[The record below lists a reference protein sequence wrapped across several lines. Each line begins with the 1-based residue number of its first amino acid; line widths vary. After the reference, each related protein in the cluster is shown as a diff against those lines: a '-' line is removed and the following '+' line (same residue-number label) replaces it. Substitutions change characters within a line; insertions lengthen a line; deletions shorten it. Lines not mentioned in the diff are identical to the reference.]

1 MLILRRR
8 AAPNTQ
14 TSPFLKTFRCNSKAI
29 ASESELET
37 HNMSLSNISILDVY
51 VQIEL
56 EESDKNKVE

>member
-1 MLILRRR
+1 MGECLLESSY
-8 AAPNTQ
+8 T
-14 TSPFLKTFRCNSKAI
+14 I

>member
-1 MLILRRR
+1 M
-8 AAPNTQ
+8 
-14 TSPFLKTFRCNSKAI
+14 TSRLLEKIVDFGTYNISTRTI